1 MSEKAIKQEYTR
13 NVCATAKR
21 SGRLEWST
29 KEMRLKNIRA
39 QFIAHLGAFTEA
51 WGFILVKCGG
61 TVGAKE

>member
-1 MSEKAIKQEYTR
+1 MSEKAIKQEHTR

-51 WGFILVKCGG
+51 
-61 TVGAKE
+61 